1 MKHNK
6 KSNQS
11 SISPFKN
18 SMQKMKI
25 SSVFLTFPF
34 FFNHEMQIAV
44 GKRLIDLN
52 GRHSSYFMF

>member
-1 MKHNK
+1 
-6 KSNQS
+6 
-11 SISPFKN
+11 
-18 SMQKMKI
+18 MQKMKI